1 LKKYLQYQFSQSIYH
16 NLSYWFEKEQNK
28 INTDLM
34 DECNNENILYNN
46 SEKKINKDKI
56 NKNHNFKNN
65 ENNEIQ
71 NYK

>member
-1 LKKYLQYQFSQSIYH
+1 
-16 NLSYWFEKEQNK
+16 
-28 INTDLM
+28 M
-34 DECNNENILYNN
+34 DECNNENMLYNN